1 MLKASVSSFV
11 ATVFSVS
18 AAWATPTQSV
28 TFDFANDP
36 QGWTLEQQTG
46 WVASGGNPGGHLETF
61 TRPFDE
67 DYGNQAHAPAS
78 WAGDWRD
85 LEDRATITFDYRLF
99 DPGEAVNDYG
109 RPSLYL
115 SNGTITA
122 RWEFGP
128 DITDTTRWFSYSAPI
143 TLNSDWTVEGG
154 TWEQLLQNVTDVRI
168 AFTTVSNNWYPQDLN
183 GLDNVGIS
191 IVPEPAMLMNC
202 LLVPLVAARRRA
214 SRL

>member
-67 DYGNQAHAPAS
+67 ETMFA
-78 WAGDWRD
+78 
-85 LEDRATITFDYRLF
+85 
-99 DPGEAVNDYG
+99 
-109 RPSLYL
+109 
-115 SNGTITA
+115 
-122 RWEFGP
+122 
-128 DITDTTRWFSYSAPI
+128 
-143 TLNSDWTVEGG
+143 
-154 TWEQLLQNVTDVRI
+154 
-168 AFTTVSNNWYPQDLN
+168 
-183 GLDNVGIS
+183 
-191 IVPEPAMLMNC
+191 
-202 LLVPLVAARRRA
+202 VAAALERA
-214 SRL
+214 AGFSALPTLRAGA